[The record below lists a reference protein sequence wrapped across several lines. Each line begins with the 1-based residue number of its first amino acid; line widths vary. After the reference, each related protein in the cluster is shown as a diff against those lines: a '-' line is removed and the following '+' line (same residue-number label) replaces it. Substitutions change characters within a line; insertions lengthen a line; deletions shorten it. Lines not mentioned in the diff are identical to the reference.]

1 VYLVTG
7 ATGNVGSAVVRAL
20 AERGEH
26 VRAVSRHPR
35 PSDLPGVEAVAGD
48 LIDPASLAGPLDG
61 ATGVFLLAGYDGLP
75 ALLQRAQA
83 AGVARVVLLSSSSVS
98 TGETDNAVV
107 AYHARAEEDVRA
119 SGLPWTF
126 LRPSMFMTNA
136 LEWAD
141 QIAAG
146 DAVRVR
152 FPQVRAAVIDPE
164 DVGAVAAEAV
174 VGGAQEGRAL
184 RLTGPES
191 LLPADRVAV
200 LGRTLGRELRFVG
213 MSDEESRAEVFATMP
228 EHYARAFVRFY
239 LDGELDESPVLPTVR
254 DVLGREPRTFAR
266 WAADHATAFGARTRQ

>member
-1 VYLVTG
+1 VHLVTG

-20 AERGEH
+20 AERGAR

-35 PSDLPGVEAVAGD
+35 PSGLPGVEAVGGD
-48 LIDPASLAGPLDG
+48 LGDPATLAGPLEG
-61 ATGVFLLAGYDGLP
+61 VTGVFLLAGYDDLP
-75 ALLQRAQA
+75 ALLQRARE
-83 AGVARVVLLSSSSVS
+83 AGVARVVLLSSASVP
-98 TGETDNAVV
+98 TGKTDNAVV
-107 AYHARAEEDVRA
+107 AYHSHAEEDVRA

-136 LEWAD
+136 LEWAG
-141 QIAAG
+141 QITAG
-146 DAVRVR
+146 DVVRAR
-152 FPQVRAAVIDPE
+152 FPHVAAAVIDPE
-164 DVGAVAAEAV
+164 DVGAVAAEAL

-191 LLPADRVAV
+191 LLPADRVAL

-213 MSDEESRAEVFATMP
+213 MSDEESRAEVFDTMP

-266 WAADHATAFGARTRQ
+266 WAADHADAFGARPSR